1 MAGYLYTEATFELE
15 DHYDSNGNDRWQ
27 KTNLNLKVDKDGKVS
42 YTITMTN
49 DSSVN
54 GYGSGRGV
62 YLNIEADGHLI
73 AGCRGVDPNIT
84 VADGWP
90 STSNYVA
97 HGSDFNAPGY
107 KVYPCGNNTSYSKSN
122 AFTVTADTFSITIKI
137 CCMQSMANPYQ
148 GRGATQTFTFTRTK
162 WEDGVAPASAPTIKA
177 TALNKFQVNGVN
189 GTKGHNNEIK
199 TSTIYYTLNGTQ
211 GSVPN
216 LSTASQ
222 GAVSAD
228 IDAAAYR
235 DNASLEI
242 KAWVVNT
249 FVQETTSKES
259 GRATKTFKAINSPS
273 ISITDNKNNTFSLT
287 GKNATLPTGSN
298 NAVSSNTFTWGYASN
313 NYNNKHTD
321 DSLSYNLQST
331 TAASRDVYAK
341 AQAVPR
347 YFGTTKT
354 AYANPN
360 PTAITYYV
368 APNNPGIPVLSYTKN
383 RLTLREPWTFSWN
396 AAEPGNAHGHNV
408 VRGYRIRLYKNDKT
422 IHIYNSSGTQ
432 LTKLSGIVADDYVY
446 DSESTTTR
454 ITIDPVKHGFK
465 VGDTVEL
472 GIYAYSKNGIDGMLF
487 SGNASDERVSEAA
500 TVQNA
505 GVMHVKDSNAWKEGQ
520 VYIKVGNAWKEAETV
535 SVKTSTGWKESQ

>member
-1 MAGYLYTEATFELE
+1 MAKHFLDTTKTYIVKDYYYNSEYKSDNWQQATLKLTV
-15 DHYDSNGNDRWQ
+15 SAGG
-27 KTNLNLKVDKDGKVS
+27 KVDWKITMNNWGTYDVNGRSVYLIVEVDGTPIAGGAVYPDLWPTTSNLASYGFSNNPNYLNYPTNDGSSAYGSFTLSNTSAESVKVS
-42 YTITMTN
+42 M
-49 DSSVN
+49 
-54 GYGSGRGV
+54 
-62 YLNIEADGHLI
+62 
-73 AGCRGVDPNIT
+73 
-84 VADGWP
+84 
-90 STSNYVA
+90 
-97 HGSDFNAPGY
+97 
-107 KVYPCGNNTSYSKSN
+107 
-122 AFTVTADTFSITIKI
+122 KI
-137 CCMQSMANPYQ
+137 CCMQMYKD
-148 GRGATQTFTFTRTK
+148 ATITDHADNIPNTTEPLVRDY
-162 WEDGVAPASAPTIKA
+162 WEDSVAPASAPTIKA

-228 IDAAAYR
+228 IDAAAYKN
-235 DNASLEI
+235 NASLEI

-273 ISITDNKNNTFSLT
+273 ISITDNKNNTFSLI
-287 GKNATLPTGSN
+287 GNNATLPTGSN
-298 NAVSSNTFTWGYASN
+298 NAVSSNTFTWGYTNSYDN
-313 NYNNKHTD
+313 HHTD
-321 DSLSYNLQST
+321 NGLSYNLQST
-331 TAASRDVYAK
+331 TAASRNVYAR

-360 PTAITYYV
+360 PTAITYYA
-368 APNNPGIPVLSYTKN
+368 APNNPGIPVLSYTKS

-408 VRGYRIRLYKNDKT
+408 VKGYRIRLYKNDKT
-422 IHIYNSSGTQ
+422 IHIYDSSGTQ

-472 GIYAYSKNGIDGMLF
+472 GIYAYSKNGIGGMLF

-505 GVMHVKDSNAWKEGQ
+505 GVMHVKVSNAWKEGQ

-535 SVKTSTGWKESQ
+535 SVKTSAGWKESQ